1 MQYFSFSVWLTS
13 LSMTISGSIHLAAN
27 GIISFFLMAEYY
39 FIVYMDHIFFV
50 HSFINGHLGCFHI
63 LAIVN
68 SATVSTGVHL
78 SFGAIFSSGY
88 TPRSGIAKYYSS
100 SIFNF
105 LKNLHTVLHSG
116 YTNLLSH
123 QQYRKFPSLDLF
135 SYFWKEIVE
144 HPFLWQFYGICQL
157 YNTISYFMNAVLK
170 YYSSNSLV
178 CRPFMTVRGL
188 FHVRCEICEIGN
200 KIRHENNA
208 S

>member
-1 MQYFSFSVWLTS
+1 
-13 LSMTISGSIHLAAN
+13 MTISRSIHLAEN
-27 GIISFFLMAEYY
+27 GIVSFFLMAEHY
-39 FIVYMDHIFFV
+39 FVVYMYIFFV

-63 LAIVN
+63 LAIVD
-68 SATVSTGVHL
+68 SATMSTGVRL
-78 SFGAIFSSGY
+78 SFVAIFSSGY
-88 TPRSGIAKYYSS
+88 TPRSGIAKYSS

-116 YTNLLSH
+116 CTNLHSH
-123 QQYRKFPSLDLF
+123 QQYRKVPSLDLF
-135 SYFWKEIVE
+135 SYFWKEMVQ

-157 YNTISYFMNAVLK
+157 YNTISYFMNAVVK
-170 YYSSNSLV
+170 YYSFNSLV

-188 FHVRCEICEIGN
+188 FHVRCEICETGN